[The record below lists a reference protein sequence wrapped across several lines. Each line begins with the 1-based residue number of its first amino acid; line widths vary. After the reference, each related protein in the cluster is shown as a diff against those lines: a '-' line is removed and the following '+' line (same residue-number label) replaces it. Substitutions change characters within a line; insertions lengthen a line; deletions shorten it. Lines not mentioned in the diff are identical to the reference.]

1 MHVTPPMNKIVK
13 PNYTPKC
20 SRREHYLVVFS
31 LIIQLMQRK
40 NIVGLRV
47 RKARKEL
54 KITQMKLA
62 AQMQLLDVTIDR
74 SGVAKIEGG
83 LRPVSDIEIAAMA
96 RILKVTISW
105 LFEDSDK
112 KFNMG

>member
-1 MHVTPPMNKIVK
+1 MNKIVET
-13 PNYTPKC
+13 NYTPKC
-20 SRREHYLVVFS
+20 SRREHYLGVFS

-54 KITQMKLA
+54 KITQMELA
-62 AQMQLLDVTIDR
+62 AQMQLLDITIDR

-83 LRPVSDIEIAAMA
+83 LRPVSDIEIAAIS
-96 RILKVTISW
+96 RILNVSIPW
-105 LFEDSDK
+105 LFEDNGQILNHS
-112 KFNMG
+112 